1 MMIRLMLCAATLAL
15 ALAAPLAPTAAQ
27 STEAAAPAMQME
39 HISVVSIGKGDPVI
53 LIPGLA
59 SPRAV
64 WDGIAPELAKSHR
77 VLLVQINGFGGDDP
91 RANAKP
97 GIIDGIVADLNGL
110 IVREKLGK
118 PAIMGH
124 SLGGLTALKFALAH
138 PDRVDRLMV
147 VDALPFFGTL
157 LSPSATVAMVEPQA
171 AAMRDRIKATPKG
184 QGAGAPNMSITPE
197 GQAQVAKWSAAANQ
211 GVVAQALY
219 EDFITDLRPEMAR
232 IKTPVTLLYPSS
244 DAVPHARAEPLYRTA
259 YAGVPQAKLVEV
271 PGSYHFIML
280 DQPERFAKEVQTFLS
295 R

>member
-1 MMIRLMLCAATLAL
+1 MMIRLMLCAATLT
-15 ALAAPLAPTAAQ
+15 LAAPLAPAAAQ

-64 WDGIAPELAKSHR
+64 WDGIAPALAKTHR

-91 RANAKP
+91 RANTKP
-97 GIIDGIVADLNGL
+97 GIIDGVVADLDRL
-110 IVREKLGK
+110 IVGEKLGK
-118 PAIMGH
+118 PAIIGH
-124 SLGGLTALKFALAH
+124 SMGGLTGLKFALAQ
-138 PDRVDRLMV
+138 PDRVGRLMV

-157 LSPSATVAMVEPQA
+157 ISPNATVAMVEPQA

-197 GQAQVAKWSAAANQ
+197 GQAQVAKWSSAADPA
-211 GVVAQALY
+211 VVAQTLY
-219 EDFITDLRPEMAR
+219 EDFTTDLRPDMAR
-232 IKTPVTLLYPSS
+232 IRTPVTMLYPSS
-244 DAVPHARAEPLYRTA
+244 DAVPHARAEPLYSTA
-259 YAGVPQAKLVEV
+259 YAGVPQAKLVEM

-280 DQPERFAKEVQTFLS
+280 DQPARFAEEVKAFLS